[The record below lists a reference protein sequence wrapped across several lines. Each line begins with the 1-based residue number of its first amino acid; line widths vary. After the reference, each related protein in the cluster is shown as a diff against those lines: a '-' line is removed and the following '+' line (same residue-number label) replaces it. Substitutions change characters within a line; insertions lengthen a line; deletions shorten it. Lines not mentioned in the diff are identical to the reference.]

1 MFLSKFV
8 YVIDHKTNGRTFFT
22 NHNIAGFGLIAY
34 NIYVR
39 VFLALS
45 PKMAPNS
52 IKHPQNTSGTHPTTN
67 TNTATTNTN
76 TTTTNTNTNSIKY

>member
-1 MFLSKFV
+1 MFLSKFI

-22 NHNIAGFGLIAY
+22 NHNIAGFGLLAY

-45 PKMAPNS
+45 PKMAP
-52 IKHPQNTSGTHPTTN
+52 IKLTKNKMESGYGTHP
-67 TNTATTNTN
+67 
-76 TTTTNTNTNSIKY
+76 IYI

>member
-1 MFLSKFV
+1 MFLSKFI

-22 NHNIAGFGLIAY
+22 NHNIAGFGLLAY

-45 PKMAPNS
+45 PKMAPITKNKMES
-52 IKHPQNTSGTHPTTN
+52 GFGTHPTT
-67 TNTATTNTN
+67 
-76 TTTTNTNTNSIKY
+76 IYYRWYVVL